1 MPSLFDPAH
10 QPADLD
16 GRLVAALERV
26 GLAFRVLLWEKA
38 KAVREAASLSPI
50 QIQILVFLRYHGED
64 LARVGR
70 LAEELGL
77 TPATVSDAVAALVA
91 KGLVAKAPGATDRR
105 VQRLCLTAAGA
116 RAAEALGDWADAVRG
131 PLAGLSETEKAALLQ
146 ALLTLL
152 AAMQRDGILATARM
166 CPTCR
171 HFVAD
176 RHAGAE
182 QPHHCLLLDRPL
194 APRDLRVDCPEHAAR
209 AA

>member
-1 MPSLFDPAH
+1 KIRRRRRRVQRVLSARRGGVGEVPAVPLSRRWASALASSCHGAGCGRAVGILGLLTFPAVPSLFDPAH

-131 PLAGLSETEKAALLQ
+131 PLAGLSET
-146 ALLTLL
+146 
-152 AAMQRDGILATARM
+152 
-166 CPTCR
+166 
-171 HFVAD
+171 
-176 RHAGAE
+176 
-182 QPHHCLLLDRPL
+182 
-194 APRDLRVDCPEHAAR
+194 
-209 AA
+209 